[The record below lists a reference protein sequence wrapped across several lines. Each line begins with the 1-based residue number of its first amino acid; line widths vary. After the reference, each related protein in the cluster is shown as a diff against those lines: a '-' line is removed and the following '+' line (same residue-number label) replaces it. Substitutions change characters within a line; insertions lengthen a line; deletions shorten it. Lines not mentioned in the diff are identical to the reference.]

1 LIIIMAFQDM
11 LTGNPMVPAL
21 HSGIAGAFL
30 DSAAMIS
37 LIGAMGQALY
47 P

>member
-21 HSGIAGAFL
+21 HSGFAGAFL
-30 DSAAMIS
+30 DSRAMIS
-37 LIGAMGQALY
+37 LIGAMAKPLY